1 MTPQFTTPCYVRVD
15 DAQQRKEVCE
25 KLTKSGYVAI
35 NMAESIDS
43 NYLFAFDG
51 WISRL
56 YGIGLRGEQGKKE
69 LDLAGFIDCGTNTD
83 LFLALVGMR
92 EDTIVN
98 QWHIAQ
104 THIMFKKLKGEVVT
118 ASKKRYISI
127 GEMFMPLKQ
136 NVHFTWLGG
145 DSNDLFRKAT
155 AQEIIEHFNKK
166 GETE

>member
-1 MTPQFTTPCYVRVD
+1 MRVD
-15 DAQQRKEVCE
+15 DAQQRKEVADKCAIMG
-25 KLTKSGYVAI
+25 LLHI

-69 LDLAGFIDCGTNTD
+69 LDLAGFIDCGTNVD
-83 LFLALVGMR
+83 LFLALAGMQ

-136 NVHFTWLGG
+136 NLRFTWFGG
-145 DSNDLFRKAT
+145 NSIELFRKAT
-155 AQEIIEHFNKK
+155 AQEIIEWHNQK
-166 GETE
+166 GEMK